1 MLGEY
6 ECMFTLYSLP
16 QAGSEWWPD
25 KPAAP
30 LRLCALGHQRKQ
42 GEFLNIFS
50 LTRFVTLFDY
60 ILKYKLIRPF
70 QLLLDILIN

>member
-6 ECMFTLYSLP
+6 ECRFAHFSLP
-16 QAGSEWWPD
+16 QAASGWWPG
-25 KPAAP
+25 KPAAS
-30 LRLCALGHQRKQ
+30 LRLCALDQQESKV
-42 GEFLNIFS
+42 IFKFFS
-50 LTRFVTLFDY
+50 STRFVTLFEF

>member
-1 MLGEY
+1 MSAGLHSAACHKLLVSGG
-6 ECMFTLYSLP
+6 LVAR
-16 QAGSEWWPD
+16 QACCVTASMCIR
-25 KPAAP
+25 PA
-30 LRLCALGHQRKQ
+30 RKQ
-42 GEFLNIFS
+42 GKFLNIFS